1 MINRAVKTF
10 AAAVLLLAG
19 GTAGCTDLTT
29 YPKDRVAGGNIFNE
43 PGAYKSFLAKLYAGL
58 AVTGMRG
65 EGGAGEGDVGGIDE
79 GFSQYVRQWW
89 QLQELPTDEAV
100 IAWEDKDLPEMNSQE
115 WGTANQFIQ
124 AMYYRIFFQVA
135 LANEF
140 LRETTDAKLSER
152 NESAQVRAE
161 VAQYRAE
168 ARFLRALSYWHA
180 IDLFGSVPF
189 VVETDNLG
197 ANAPPQR
204 SRAEV
209 FQFIESE
216 LNEVRTQLPAAGAN
230 QYGRASQA
238 AADMVLAKL
247 YLNAQV
253 YTGTARWT
261 EAAQAAERVIAS
273 GKFQLD
279 DRYQDIFLA
288 DNHTS
293 PEMIF
298 AVPFD
303 GRNTRT
309 YGGTTFLIHASVG
322 NQMNASD
329 YGIDGGWWG
338 LRAKPQLVAKFP
350 GGAASAD
357 RRAAIFYT
365 NGQSLNIS
373 AVKAFEQGY
382 TAPKFRNVTSTGAR
396 GSDAAFTDTDFPMFR
411 LADAYLMYAEAVL
424 RGGGGNAGTAL
435 NYVNLIR
442 RRAYGNTSGDITAA
456 QLTLDFILDERAREL
471 FWEAH
476 RRTDLVRYGR
486 FTGGSYIWAFK
497 GSRTTAAGT
506 ATPETRNLYPIPASD
521 LATNPNLKQNPGYT
535 GG

>member
-1 MINRAVKTF
+1 MNSRAIKTV
-10 AAAVLLLAG
+10 AAAVLLLGVAP
-19 GTAGCTDLTT
+19 ACTDLTT
-29 YPKDRVAGGNIFNE
+29 YPRSEVSGGNIFNE

-58 AVTGMRG
+58 AVTGMNG
-65 EGGAGEGDVGGIDE
+65 EGGAGNGDVAGIDE

-100 IAWEDKDLPEMNSQE
+100 IAWGDKDLPEMNSQE
-115 WGTANQFIQ
+115 WGTANQFVQ

-140 LRETTDAKLSER
+140 LRETSDAKLSER
-152 NESAQVRAE
+152 GESAAVRAE

-180 IDLFGSVPF
+180 IDLFGNVPF

-209 FQFIESE
+209 FTFVESE
-216 LNEVRTQLPAAGAN
+216 LNAVRTLLPAAGAN

-253 YTGTARWT
+253 YTGAARY
-261 EAAQAAERVIAS
+261 ADARQAAERVIAT

-293 PEMIF
+293 PEIIF
-298 AVPFD
+298 PVPFD
-303 GRNTRT
+303 GINTRT

-338 LRAKPQLVAKFP
+338 LRAKPQLVSKFP

-357 RRAAIFYT
+357 RRANIFYT
-365 NGQSLNIS
+365 NGQTLNVS
-373 AVKAFEQGY
+373 SVSAFEQGY
-382 TAPKFRNVTSTGAR
+382 TAPKFRNVTSTGQA
-396 GSDAAFTDTDFPMFR
+396 GSNAGFTDTDFPMFR

-424 RGGGGNAGTAL
+424 RGGGGNPATAL
-435 NYVNLIR
+435 EYVNLIR
-442 RRAYGNTSGDITAA
+442 RRAYGNNTGDITAA

-486 FTGGSYIWAFK
+486 FTGGSYLWAFK
-497 GSRTTAAGT
+497 GNRTLAAGT

-521 LATNPNLKQNPGYT
+521 RAANPNLKQNPGY
-535 GG
+535 GD

>member
-1 MINRAVKTF
+1 MNTRAVKTV
-10 AAAVLLLAG
+10 AAAVLLLVG
-19 GTAGCTDLTT
+19 GAAACTDLTT
-29 YPKDRVAGGNIFNE
+29 YPKDRVTGGNIFNE

-58 AVTGMRG
+58 AVTGMNG
-65 EGGAGEGDVGGIDE
+65 EGGAGNPDVAGIDE

-89 QLQELPTDEAV
+89 QMQELPTDEAV
-100 IAWEDKDLPEMNSQE
+100 IAWGDKDLPEMNSQE

-152 NESAQVRAE
+152 GESEQVRTE

-180 IDLFGSVPF
+180 IDLFGNVPF

-197 ANAPPQR
+197 ANAPPQHT
-204 SRAEV
+204 RAEV
-209 FQFIESE
+209 FQFVEQE
-216 LNEVRTQLPAAGAN
+216 LNEVRTQLPPAGSS

-253 YTGTARWT
+253 YTGTGRYADAR
-261 EAAQAAERVIAS
+261 QAVERVIAT

-288 DNHTS
+288 DNQTS
-293 PEMIF
+293 PEIIF
-298 AVPFD
+298 SVPFD

-309 YGGTTFLIHASVG
+309 FGGTTFLIHASVG
-322 NQMNASD
+322 NQMNPSD
-329 YGIDGGWWG
+329 YGVDGGWWG
-338 LRAKPQLVAKFP
+338 LRAKPQLVGMFP
-350 GGAASAD
+350 GGASSAD
-357 RRAAIFYT
+357 RRANIFYT
-365 NGQSLNIS
+365 NGQTLNIS
-373 AVKAFEQGY
+373 AVGAFEQGL
-382 TAPKFRNVTSTGAR
+382 TAPKFRNVTSTGSR
-396 GSDAAFTDTDFPMFR
+396 GSDAGYADTDFPMFR

-424 RGGGGNAGTAL
+424 RGGGGSTTTAVD
-435 NYVNLIR
+435 YVNQIR
-442 RRAYGNTSGDITAA
+442 RRAYGNTTGDITAA

-476 RRTDLVRYGR
+476 RRTDLVRFGR
-486 FTGGSYIWAFK
+486 FTGGSYVWAFK
-497 GSRTTAAGT
+497 GNRTLATGT
-506 ATPETRNLYPIPASD
+506 STPETRNLYPIPASD
-521 LATNPNLKQNPGYT
+521 MAVNPNLKQNPGY